1 MNKKSF
7 FQPDLSLLEFFFRLF
22 LGGVFIY
29 ASFHKIMEPAVFA
42 KNIYGYYLFPE
53 SSINLIAIVLPWVEL
68 FAGVCLCCGIRPK
81 SSALM
86 INIML
91 LGFILAISINLA
103 RGIEFDCGCFDS
115 GGGENMPAH
124 ELLFRDIIY
133 LAMGIFVMLFRKERR
148 FCIPGW
154 G

>member
-7 FQPDLSLLEFFFRLF
+7 FTFDLWPAELFCRLF
-22 LGGVFIY
+22 LGGLFIY
-29 ASFHKIMEPAVFA
+29 ASFHKIMEPGVFA

-53 SSINLIAIVLPWVEL
+53 YSINLLAIVLPWLEL
-68 FAGVCLCCGIRPK
+68 FSGVALCCGIWPR
-81 SSALM
+81 SSVLL

-115 GGGENMPAH
+115 GGVENTPAGT
-124 ELLFRDIIY
+124 LLFRDIIY
-133 LAMGIFVMLFRKERR
+133 LAMGIFILVFKKERR
-148 FCIPGW
+148 FCITGQR
-154 G
+154 